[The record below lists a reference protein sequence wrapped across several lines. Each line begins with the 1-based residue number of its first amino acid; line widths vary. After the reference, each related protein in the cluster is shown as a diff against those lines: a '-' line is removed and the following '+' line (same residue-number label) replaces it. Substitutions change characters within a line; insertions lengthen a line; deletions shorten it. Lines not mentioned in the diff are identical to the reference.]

1 MLNSMV
7 DPLLFPHQYPQ
18 FPDTHN
24 ILLPEPPLNISS
36 INAAIH
42 LLCSYDRQLSIP
54 GDIIKKPSKLLL
66 LQIHGFTFR
75 LGPHNSLSILLLIYS
90 QASFSLH
97 HPPSMVFQAFPFL
110 LKSCV
115 TFATSSSAT
124 GPLNG
129 RAGWFSLGPLLF
141 LFVLTPLVISSG
153 LMVFNTMYRS
163 TTVMIL
169 SSWQT
174 FLWTFLPSPHFHLDI
189 YLSYH
194 IWSLFSNQLHLLFS
208 LFQ

>member
-1 MLNSMV
+1 MV
-7 DPLLFPHQYPQ
+7 DPLLFSHQYPQ

-42 LLCSYDRQLSIP
+42 FLCSYDRQLSIP

-66 LQIHGFTFR
+66 LQIHRFTFR
-75 LGPHNSLSILLLIYS
+75 LRPHNSLSILLLIFS

-97 HPPSMVFQAFPFL
+97 HPTSMVFQDFPFL

-115 TFATSSSAT
+115 TFATSSWAT

-129 RAGWFSLGPLLF
+129 RAGWFNLGPLLF
-141 LFVLTPLVISSG
+141 LFVLTPLMISSFV
-153 LMVFNTMYRS
+153 MVFNTM
-163 TTVMIL
+163 
-169 SSWQT
+169 
-174 FLWTFLPSPHFHLDI
+174 
-189 YLSYH
+189 
-194 IWSLFSNQLHLLFS
+194 
-208 LFQ
+208 